1 LNTYNHIK
9 MKEEVKQ
16 SLELIIRGLESLR
29 LTREERAIFDN
40 AFKILTQELTTSV
53 EVTEEKSA

>member
-1 LNTYNHIK
+1 MDTYNYIK
-9 MKEEVKQ
+9 MKQEVKQ

-40 AFKILTQELTTSV
+40 AFQILTKELTPSE
-53 EVTEEKSA
+53 EVTEGETA

>member
-1 LNTYNHIK
+1 

-40 AFKILTQELTTSV
+40 AFKILTTELIINQPTRLLLR
-53 EVTEEKSA
+53 

>member
-1 LNTYNHIK
+1 

-40 AFKILTQELTTSV
+40 AFKILTTELTTSV
-53 EVTEEKSA
+53 EVTEEQSA

>member
-1 LNTYNHIK
+1 

-16 SLELIIRGLESLR
+16 SLELIVRGLESLR